1 MYSAILISHIVISI
15 LLILLSLYI
24 VIRSFFGVIGKV
36 SFSKFQDIKLS
47 IVAVIFLYL
56 ELILGILLY
65 AIYINKLETLITQAN
80 ANAYFSARFWAVEH
94 AILMFF
100 AILFGHLGLVY
111 AKNLSEDKQKF
122 QKNLLYF
129 GLSSMLIFIS
139 ITMNMLRNA
148 Q

>member
-1 MYSAILISHIVISI
+1 MYSAILIFHIVISI

-36 SFSKFQDIKLS
+36 SFSKFQDIQLS

-56 ELILGILLY
+56 ELVLGILLY

-100 AILFGHLGLVY
+100 AIIFGHLGLVY

-129 GLSSMLIFIS
+129 GLSSVLIFIS
-139 ITMNMLRNA
+139 ITMNMFRNA
-148 Q
+148 

>member
-36 SFSKFQDIKLS
+36 SFSKFQDIQLS
-47 IVAVIFLYL
+47 IVAVFFLYL

-100 AILFGHLGLVY
+100 AIIFGHLGLVY

-129 GLSSMLIFIS
+129 GLSSVLIFIS
-139 ITMNMLRNA
+139 ITMNMLRNG
-148 Q
+148 

>member
-1 MYSAILISHIVISI
+1 MYSAVLVSHIVISI

-36 SFSKFQDIKLS
+36 SFSKFQDIQLS

-100 AILFGHLGLVY
+100 AIIFGHLGLVY
-111 AKNLSEDKQKF
+111 AKNLEDDRQKF
-122 QKNLLYF
+122 KKNLLYF
-129 GLSSMLIFIS
+129 GLSFVLIFIS
-139 ITMNMLRNA
+139 ITMNMFRNA
-148 Q
+148 

>member
-1 MYSAILISHIVISI
+1 MYSAILIFHIVISI

-36 SFSKFQDIKLS
+36 SFSKFQDIQLS

-56 ELILGILLY
+56 ELVLGILLY

-100 AILFGHLGLVY
+100 AIIFGHLGLVY

-129 GLSSMLIFIS
+129 GSKCLIN
-139 ITMNMLRNA
+139 ITY
-148 Q
+148 

>member
-15 LLILLSLYI
+15 LLILLAIYI
-24 VIRSFFGVIGKV
+24 VIRAIFGVIGKV
-36 SFSKFQDIKLS
+36 SFSKFHDIKLS
-47 IVAVIFLYL
+47 IVAVVFLYL

-65 AIYINKLETLITQAN
+65 AIYINELETLITQAN

-100 AILFGHLGLVY
+100 AIIFGHLGLVY
-111 AKNLSEDKQKF
+111 AKNLSEDKKKC

-129 GLSSMLIFIS
+129 GLSTVLIFIS
-139 ITMNMLRNA
+139 MTMNMLRNV
-148 Q
+148 

>member
-36 SFSKFQDIKLS
+36 SFSKFQDIQLS
-47 IVAVIFLYL
+47 IAAVIFLYL
-56 ELILGILLY
+56 ELFLGILLY

-100 AILFGHLGLVY
+100 AIIFGHLGLVY

-129 GLSSMLIFIS
+129 GLSSVLIFIS

-148 Q
+148 